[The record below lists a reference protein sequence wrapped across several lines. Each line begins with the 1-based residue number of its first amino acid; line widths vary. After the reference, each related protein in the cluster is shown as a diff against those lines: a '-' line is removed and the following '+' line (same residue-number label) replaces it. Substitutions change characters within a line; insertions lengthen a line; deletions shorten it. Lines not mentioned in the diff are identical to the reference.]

1 MTAPASQHP
10 KFALTVALCFLV
22 AVVEGF
28 DLQVMS
34 AIGPMVRDE
43 LQLNASQLG
52 VAFSATLIGL
62 AIGATLGGYVSDRIG
77 RKRVIVWS
85 AFAMSLFTF
94 ATAAVGDYSMLF
106 VARVLTGL
114 SIGGA
119 MPNTIVMITDSMK
132 DHRKPSAAV
141 VTLML
146 CGIPTGGIVAALA
159 SYVLAESVA
168 WRGILVFGGVFSL
181 MIAIAAQAGLPDPTA
196 AQTRKKSQQGLTA
209 VLFGEGRALSTSL
222 LWIITILSLA
232 TVASLA
238 TWLPTLAVDR
248 GLGVTRG
255 FATLLAWNLGGV
267 CGILTVGKLC
277 DLLGARNALILAYL
291 GMSAAFVLFTNVNSA
306 AAYMI
311 FSAVVNFFVAGSHYT
326 VYGLSPRLYPPDGAG
341 LGVGANMAIGRVG
354 AILGPMTIGLFMHAG
369 STGEQVMLGLVPLG
383 VICAGCVLA
392 LVIASHGK
400 LDQPS
405 EK

>member
-1 MTAPASQHP
+1 MMTITTSQHP
-10 KFALTVALCFLV
+10 KFTMTVALCFLV

-28 DLQVMS
+28 DLQVIS
-34 AIGPMVRDE
+34 AIGPMLRDE

-132 DHRKPSAAV
+132 DRRKPSAAV

-159 SYVLAESVA
+159 SYALADSVG

-181 MIAIAAQAGLPDPTA
+181 IIAIAAQAGLPDPTA
-196 AQTRKKSQQGLTA
+196 AQTRKQSQLGLTA
-209 VLFGEGRALSTSL
+209 VLL
-222 LWIITILSLA
+222 
-232 TVASLA
+232 
-238 TWLPTLAVDR
+238 
-248 GLGVTRG
+248 
-255 FATLLAWNLGGV
+255 
-267 CGILTVGKLC
+267 
-277 DLLGARNALILAYL
+277 
-291 GMSAAFVLFTNVNSA
+291 
-306 AAYMI
+306 
-311 FSAVVNFFVAGSHYT
+311 
-326 VYGLSPRLYPPDGAG
+326 
-341 LGVGANMAIGRVG
+341 
-354 AILGPMTIGLFMHAG
+354 
-369 STGEQVMLGLVPLG
+369 
-383 VICAGCVLA
+383 
-392 LVIASHGK
+392 
-400 LDQPS
+400 
-405 EK
+405 